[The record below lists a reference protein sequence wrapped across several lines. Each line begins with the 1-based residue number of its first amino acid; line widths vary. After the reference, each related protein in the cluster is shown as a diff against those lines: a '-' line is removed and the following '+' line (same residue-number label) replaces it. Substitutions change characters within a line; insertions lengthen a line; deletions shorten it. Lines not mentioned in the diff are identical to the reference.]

1 MRLYLVLT
9 GTVMVAL
16 AVTTP
21 ALGASV
27 NAGPLVVEV
36 QADPWAVTL
45 SQRGGAQL
53 LERGGVGYRDGSG
66 WHRATRAR
74 SLVQDGNV
82 IAAVVETEGGEDL
95 TVLIEPGGDG
105 VLRTRVAAP
114 AGAQATGQQFVAE
127 PGERFFGTGER
138 SDAVARNGRETE
150 NYVSDGPFRPEDRQ
164 YVAASTPPWAARDRD
179 DATYFPIPW
188 VLSGRGWGVLV
199 DEDATSRSDAGSER
213 ADRWG
218 VDVDG
223 ALLRTRIFAGPT
235 PAAALARFTAAV
247 GRQPAPQAPWTFGP
261 WFQTGQPNVIPPAE
275 EAAIIKAQRDAG
287 VSVSVGE
294 TQMHHLPC
302 GAHEDRRTE
311 ERERTAMFHRNG
323 LARLVYFNGALCLS
337 YTKVYRAA
345 SAAGVLQKGAG
356 GQPFLY
362 PAFVGGSGPLGFTQ
376 EPLAQFDFS
385 NPETEAFY
393 GKLIGEAV
401 DSGADGWMEDFGES
415 TPVDGVTLADG
426 TSGSAAHN
434 RYPTDYHCTVQRIA
448 EKTERPLVRF
458 QRSGW
463 TGSARCAEVVWGG
476 DPTTVYGFDGL
487 SSVVTQAL
495 SIGLSGVARYG
506 TDIGGYN
513 SFGAGTGGLKPG
525 ETEDETLTPELLKRW
540 IELGALLPVMR
551 TKRSGIALPSYDRPQ
566 VFDPEIL
573 PTWKKLTALHQQL
586 NPYLRAADEQYR
598 RTGLPIV
605 RHLMLAHPELR
616 EAQAAD
622 DQFLLGDDLLVAPVT
637 APEVTERK
645 AYLPPGRWVDF
656 WRSVG
661 YDEASTAYTLGRAE
675 ILEGGSERTLPA
687 PLGEPPLLLQVGA
700 VVPLLDPAIRTLT
713 DYGHPGVTRLADRE
727 RRATLLA
734 VPRGTTFRRLGPYG
748 SARSIERRGRWI
760 LRVRSKRRQR
770 LAVEASLLALRRP
783 LTPQEVLVNGKRL
796 SRKRWSFSSETGVLT
811 LTVRGALVR
820 VEARSARV
828 VRERRRR

>member
-1 MRLYLVLT
+1 MRFRLLGPGLPVAAMAVL
-9 GTVMVAL
+9 AL
-16 AVTTP
+16 APAAHGATVT
-21 ALGASV
+21 
-27 NAGPLVVEV
+27 AGSLVADV
-36 QADPWAVTL
+36 QSDPWVVSL
-45 SQRGGAQL
+45 SQAGGAQL
-53 LERGGVGYRDGSG
+53 VERGGLGYRDGSG
-66 WHRATRAR
+66 WHRATRASTVVR
-74 SLVQDGNV
+74 DGD
-82 IAAVVETEGGEDL
+82 ALTAVVETAGGGPIK
-95 TVLIEPGGDG
+95 VRIGPGGDG
-105 VLRTRVAAP
+105 VLRTEITAP

-164 YVAASTPPWAARDRD
+164 YVAASTPPWAARERD

-223 ALLRTRIFAGPT
+223 AVLRTRIFAGPT
-235 PAAALARFTAAV
+235 PADALARFTAAV

-275 EAAIIKAQRDAG
+275 EAAIIKVQREAG

-302 GAHEDRRTE
+302 GAHEGRRAE
-311 ERERTAMFHRNG
+311 ERERTAMFHASG
-323 LARLVYFNGALCLS
+323 LARLVYFNGALCAS
-337 YTKVYRAA
+337 YRKVYAA
-345 SAAGVLQKGAG
+345 AAAAGVLQKGPD

-362 PAFVGGSGPLGFTQ
+362 PAFVGGAGPLGFTQ

-385 NPETEAFY
+385 HPDTEAFY
-393 GKLIGEAV
+393 GKLVGEAV

-415 TPVDGVTLADG
+415 TPVEGVTLADG

-448 EKTERPLVRF
+448 ERTARPLVRF

-513 SFGAGTGGLKPG
+513 SFGAGAGRAKPG
-525 ETEDETLTPELLKRW
+525 GTEDETLTPELLKRW

-551 TKRSGIALPSYDRPQ
+551 TKRSGIALPSYTRPQ

-573 PTWKKLTALHQQL
+573 PLWKKLTALHQQL

-605 RHLMLAHPELR
+605 RHLLLAHPELR

-622 DQFLLGDDLLVAPVT
+622 DEFLLGDDLLVAPVT
-637 APEVTERK
+637 APGVKERK
-645 AYLPPGRWVDF
+645 AYVPPGRWVDF
-656 WRSVG
+656 WRSVA
-661 YDEASTAYTLGRAE
+661 YDEPSTAYSLGRAE
-675 ILEGGSERTLPA
+675 VLQGGSERTLPA
-687 PLGEPPLLLQVGA
+687 RLGEPPLLFRVGA
-700 VVPLLDPAIRTLT
+700 VIPLLDPAIRTLA
-713 DYGHPGVTRLADRE
+713 DYGHPQVTRLADRE
-727 RRATLLA
+727 RRTTLLA
-734 VPRGTTFRRLGPYG
+734 VPRGTTLRRLGPYG

-760 LRVRSKRRQR
+760 LRVRSKRRQSIS
-770 LAVEASLLALRRP
+770 VEASLLALRRP
-783 LTPQEVLVNGKRL
+783 FTPKEVLVNGKRL
-796 SRKRWSFSSETGVLT
+796 PRSRWSFSKETGVLR

-820 VEARSARV
+820 IEARGTQ
-828 VRERRRR
+828 RR